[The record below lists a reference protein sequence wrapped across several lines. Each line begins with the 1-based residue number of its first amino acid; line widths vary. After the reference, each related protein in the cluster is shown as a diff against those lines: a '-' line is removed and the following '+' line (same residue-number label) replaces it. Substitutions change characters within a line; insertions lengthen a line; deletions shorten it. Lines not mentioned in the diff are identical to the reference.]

1 MMQFAIIGPKQSEF
15 RSYNTINYC
24 EKILEGLTQ
33 EEVDSY
39 HVGFGKLYSWLRRAI
54 EGRKSDITRRKA
66 FAKQS
71 HKNREN
77 KIKDHE
83 DRTIK
88 KTDYLTAEEERFKE
102 SNRENFEA
110 FEKQQA
116 ELEAKAAQEYGEEID
131 DEGSQK
137 EEVELIVL
145 NTWDKNEAEA
155 KFDEENPQVEIPEP
169 IEDDIDNDW
178 ILTEDEL
185 EAQIATFWSKAG
197 LEQ

>member
-1 MMQFAIIGPKQSEF
+1 M
-15 RSYNTINYC
+15 
-24 EKILEGLTQ
+24 
-33 EEVDSY
+33 
-39 HVGFGKLYSWLRRAI
+39 
-54 EGRKSDITRRKA
+54 
-66 FAKQS
+66 
-71 HKNREN
+71 
-77 KIKDHE
+77 
-83 DRTIK
+83 
-88 KTDYLTAEEERFKE
+88 TAEEERFKE

-116 ELEAKAAQEYGEEID
+116 ELEEKAAQEYGEEID